1 MLKYGLFPGPSPSA
15 AHYGTQHIKSAA
27 KSISK
32 NDFEKCA
39 SFWNTSR
46 GNQGNNKRVQKHYNL
61 LFFYFYPKRPAFYR
75 LFGAFL
81 YIYYLIIFC
90 VGRIGGMLA
99 PWIGQLS
106 TVHHYLPV
114 SVFGICTI
122 LGRSKAILFSCS
134 IPIIEEELIQKR
146 R

>member
-1 MLKYGLFPGPSPSA
+1 MTSKSVHHF
-15 AHYGTQHIKSAA
+15 GTTAVAI
-27 KSISK
+27 
-32 NDFEKCA
+32 
-39 SFWNTSR
+39 
-46 GNQGNNKRVQKHYNL
+46 RVTTKEFRSTITCY
-61 LFFYFYPKRPAFYR
+61 FFYFYPKRPAFYR

-146 R
+146 RQRSSLMLGDRVNSIPCCKLFCSRTI

>member
-1 MLKYGLFPGPSPSA
+1 MHHF
-15 AHYGTQHIKSAA
+15 GTLAVAIRVTTK
-27 KSISK
+27 
-32 NDFEKCA
+32 EYR
-39 SFWNTSR
+39 SF
-46 GNQGNNKRVQKHYNL
+46 NL
-61 LFFYFYPKRPAFYR
+61 LSFFIFFPIISAFYR
-75 LFGAFL
+75 FGYFVWV
-81 YIYYLIIFC
+81 YIFF